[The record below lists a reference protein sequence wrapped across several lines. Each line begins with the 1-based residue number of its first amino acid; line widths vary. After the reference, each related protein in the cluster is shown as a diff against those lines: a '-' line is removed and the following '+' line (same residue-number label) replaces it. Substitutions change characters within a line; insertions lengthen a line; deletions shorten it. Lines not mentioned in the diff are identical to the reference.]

1 MDFEE
6 EINKI
11 LDNIEYSSYGSYQE
25 VESQRN
31 LAIDK
36 VFERFMHYDKN
47 IENKEEALEELENYQ
62 YLYIDDLN
70 PGDFVRYFN
79 SKIFYNM
86 KLCLGGI
93 VVNNNYENKGLVLIK
108 SPTKKYLVVKS
119 KIFFK
124 KLKKDDLVKMRLM
137 DMVNNIE

>member
-11 LDNIEYSSYGSYQE
+11 LDTIEYSSYGSYQE
-25 VESQRN
+25 LESQRN